1 VSSGGFLLRFLLGLA
16 GSLAAVSLAVVFT
29 GSGQQ
34 AEGHV
39 LGAGVTNGSWATP
52 AELAWLEELGS
63 WETRLLHGLQSAALV
78 ETTPRLAQKLMK
90 RDGRTVVL
98 HSRALEPAGSC
109 AADLTTTVGAPP
121 TARLRRAFDTL
132 RLACEHLQRFHGAIT
147 LAINQGHVSEIGTAR
162 AEGKRAAGLLLTA
175 DQMLPPGEVR
185 SLPVIAG
192 DVQQSRLEPR
202 FGRVASA
209 LAGRQ
214 LEVRCWSRADWH
226 RLMREE
232 SSYTHGKLGANT
244 LGFAGIGG
252 SRVNLGPAACD
263 GLVDLAYRRARP
275 IDDAGQLVLAA
286 AVVTLSHEAQ
296 HGKGIAEES
305 VAECNA
311 IQLANGTA
319 IRLGASP
326 AYAAEL
332 VRTYWRHY
340 GEERPAYRSS
350 ECRRG
355 GGLDLGRADSI
366 WP

>member
-1 VSSGGFLLRFLLGLA
+1 V
-16 GSLAAVSLAVVFT
+16 VSLAVVST
-29 GSGQQ
+29 GSSQR

-39 LGAGVTNGSWATP
+39 LGAGMTSGSWATP
-52 AELAWLEELGS
+52 AELAWLEKLGS
-63 WETRLLHGLQSAALV
+63 WDTRLLRGLQSAARV

-121 TARLRRAFDTL
+121 TARLHRAFDTF
-132 RLACEHLQRFHGAIT
+132 RLACKHLQRFHGAIT
-147 LAINQGHVSEIGTAR
+147 LAINGQDSEIGKAR
-162 AEGKRAAGLLLTA
+162 TEGKRAAGLLLAA

-192 DVQQSRLEPR
+192 DVGQSRLEPR

-209 LAGRQ
+209 LAGKQ
-214 LEVRCWSRADWH
+214 LEVRCWSGADWP
-226 RLMREE
+226 RLIREE
-232 SSYTHGKLGANT
+232 SSYTDGKLGANT

-252 SRVNLGPAACD
+252 TRVNLGPAVCD

-275 IDDAGQLVLAA
+275 TDEAGQLMLAA
-286 AVVTLSHEAQ
+286 AVVTLSHEPQ
-296 HGKGIAEES
+296 HSIGIALES
-305 VAECNA
+305 AAECNA

-319 IRLGASP
+319 IKLGASP
-326 AYAAEL
+326 AYAAAL

-340 GEERPAYRSS
+340 EEELPAYRSS

-355 GGLDLGRADSI
+355 GKLDLGRADSI